1 MSPIIKKKGEKFTL
15 PSKYLLFILTV
26 ICVALILIT
35 FNTNFLKGSSGTVL
49 GYVFVPF
56 QKGITT
62 VSTYLNDRAQELERV
77 RELLAENEALKQQ
90 VNELTIE
97 NTTLQQDR
105 YELTN
110 LRELYALDAQYADY
124 DKVGARIIAKDSGN
138 WFHSFVIDK
147 GAEDGITLDMNVIA
161 GQGLVGRVVDVHDSW
176 SKVTSIIADTSNV
189 SGEVLATEDKLV
201 VSGDLELYSQG
212 YIRFAQLVDSDN
224 AVKEGDKI
232 VTSDISE
239 KFLPG
244 ILIGYVSTISQ
255 DANNLTKSGTLTPAV
270 DFEHLSEVLV
280 ILETKQV
287 ITEEDRKST
296 RLNSSH

>member
-26 ICVALILIT
+26 LCVALILIT

-212 YIRFAQLVDSDN
+212 DIRFAQLVDSDN

-287 ITEEDRKST
+287 ITED
-296 RLNSSH
+296 

>member
-62 VSTYLNDRAQELERV
+62 VSTYLNERAQELERV

-287 ITEEDRKST
+287 ITED
-296 RLNSSH
+296 

>member
-26 ICVALILIT
+26 ICVALILLT
-35 FNTNFLKGSSGTVL
+35 FNTNFLKGTSGTVL
-49 GYVFVPF
+49 GYMFVPF

-212 YIRFAQLVDSDN
+212 DIRFAQLVDSDN
-224 AVKEGDKI
+224 AVTEGDKI

-287 ITEEDRKST
+287 ITED
-296 RLNSSH
+296 

>member
-1 MSPIIKKKGEKFTL
+1 M

-26 ICVALILIT
+26 ICVALILLT
-35 FNTNFLKGSSGTVL
+35 FNTNFLKGTSGTVL
-49 GYVFVPF
+49 GYMFVPF

-77 RELLAENEALKQQ
+77 RELLVENEALKQQ

-161 GQGLVGRVVDVHDSW
+161 GQGLVGRVVDVHGSW

-201 VSGDLELYSQG
+201 VSGDLELYSQDD
-212 YIRFAQLVDSDN
+212 IRFAQLVDSDN

-287 ITEEDRKST
+287 ITED
-296 RLNSSH
+296 

>member
-26 ICVALILIT
+26 ICVVLILIT
-35 FNTNFLKGSSGTVL
+35 FNTNFLKGTSGTIL

-77 RELLAENEALKQQ
+77 RELIAENEALKQQ
-90 VNELTIE
+90 VNDLTIE

-105 YELTN
+105 YELIN
-110 LRELYALDAQYADY
+110 LRDLYALDAQYTEY

-147 GAEDGITLDMNVIA
+147 GADDGITLDMNVIA
-161 GQGLVGRVVDVHDSW
+161 GQGLVGRIVDVHDSW
-176 SKVTSIIADTSNV
+176 SKVTAIIADTSNV

-212 YIRFAQLVDSDN
+212 SIRFAQLVDSDN

-244 ILIGYVSTISQ
+244 ILIGYVSTINQ

-287 ITEEDRKST
+287 ISED
-296 RLNSSH
+296 

>member
-26 ICVALILIT
+26 ICVALILLT
-35 FNTNFLKGSSGTVL
+35 FNTNFLKGTSGTVL
-49 GYVFVPF
+49 GYMFVPF

-62 VSTYLNDRAQELERV
+62 VSTYLNVRAQELERV

-97 NTTLQQDR
+97 NTTLQQNR

-176 SKVTSIIADTSNV
+176 AKVTSIIADTSNV

-212 YIRFAQLVDSDN
+212 DIRFAQLVDSDN

-287 ITEEDRKST
+287 ITED
-296 RLNSSH
+296 